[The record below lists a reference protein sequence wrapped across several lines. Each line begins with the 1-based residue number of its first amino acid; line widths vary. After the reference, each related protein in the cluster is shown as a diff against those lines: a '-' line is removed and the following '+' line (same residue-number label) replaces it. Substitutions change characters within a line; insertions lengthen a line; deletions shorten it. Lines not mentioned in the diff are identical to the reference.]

1 MENFVET
8 VDMEK
13 VWTLFAANKKKTFV
27 AVLIPPAVRVCIG
40 EGFGLVRGE
49 DAVGKVAAVL
59 RVLGADAVVD
69 TAIANDV
76 VTLAQAKAVK
86 YNKEN
91 GGGVVFS
98 TACPAWVEYANEN
111 YPALLDGGVAPAL
124 EICARLVK
132 KIYREQNPGKSVRI
146 IAVSPCSKKREI
158 GGADVV
164 LTLDELTEI
173 LKSTEANLRL
183 VAAEGLDAP
192 LGACSGAAYLPA
204 AGGGEAEALAR
215 CLNENKEDF
224 ERRKLIYSGLYHG
237 DEPRVAEVV
246 MNGGVY
252 KLAVA
257 SSLDAAAEIVRRVNE
272 GESFDFVEVVAR
284 LGGQIGNL
292 DGVEDADRTLKLRGL
307 GLRYLDQVLAARSA
321 DCAPAAEYALKIWEG
336 MVRSGEATEENE
348 DFALVEVEEPAP
360 VVEEVVEEVVEVE
373 EPIVEEV
380 AVAEVPVEEP
390 VEEPVVEVVEEPVVE
405 EAAPVVGEPVVVAPP
420 AKEKKSKK
428 EEQEEMDNIIE
439 HWDELD
445 EKTKSLYYRR
455 FSMRERKRLARK
467 NRSKK

>member
-27 AVLIPPAVRVCIG
+27 AVLVPPAVRVCIG
-40 EGFGLVRGE
+40 EKFGLARGE
-49 DAVGKVAAVL
+49 DAIGKVAAVL

-98 TACPAWVEYANEN
+98 TACPAWVEYAAEN
-111 YPALLDGGVAPAL
+111 YPALLEGGVAPAM

-132 KIYREQNPGKSVRI
+132 KLYREQNPAKSVRV

-164 LTLDELTEI
+164 LTMDELTEI
-173 LKSTEANLRL
+173 LKSTEVNLRL
-183 VAAEGLDAP
+183 VKAEGLDAP

-204 AGGGEAEALAR
+204 ASGGEAEALAR
-215 CLNENKEDF
+215 CLNDNKEDF

-237 DEPRVAEVV
+237 DEPRIAEVE

-272 GESFDFVEVVAR
+272 GESFDFVEVTAR
-284 LGGQIGNL
+284 VGGQIGNV

-321 DCAPAAEYALKIWEG
+321 DCTPAAEYALKTWEG
-336 MVRSGEATEENE
+336 MLRSGEATEENE

-360 VVEEVVEEVVEVE
+360 VVEEVAEVVEEVVE
-373 EPIVEEV
+373 EPTPVVEEV
-380 AVAEVPVEEP
+380 AAAVTPVEETVEET
-390 VEEPVVEVVEEPVVE
+390 VEEPVVEVVEEP
-405 EAAPVVGEPVVVAPP
+405 APVVVP
-420 AKEKKSKK
+420 AAKGKKSKK
-428 EEQEEMDNIIE
+428 EEQEEMDNIIDR
-439 HWDELD
+439 WDELD

>member
-8 VDMEK
+8 IDMEK

-40 EGFGLVRGE
+40 EGFGLARGE

-59 RVLGADAVVD
+59 RILGADAVVD

-76 VTLAQAKAVK
+76 VTLAQAKQVK
-86 YNKEN
+86 ENKEK
-91 GGGVVFS
+91 GAGVVFS
-98 TACPAWVEYANEN
+98 TACPAWVEYATEH
-111 YPALLDGGVAPAL
+111 YPALLDGGVASAL

-132 KIYREQNPGKSVRI
+132 KTYREQNPAKSVRV

-164 LTLDELTEI
+164 LTVDELVEI
-173 LKSTEANLRL
+173 LKSTEVNLRL

-204 AGGGEAEALAR
+204 ASGGEAEALAR
-215 CLNENKEDF
+215 CLNNNKDDF

-237 DEPRVAEVV
+237 EEPRVAEVA

-257 SSLDAAAEIVRRVNE
+257 TSLDAAAELVRRVNE
-272 GESFDFVEVVAR
+272 GECFDFVEVTAR
-284 LGGQIGNL
+284 VGGQIGNVN
-292 DGVEDADRTLKLRGL
+292 GVEDADRTLKLRAL

-321 DCAPAAEYALKIWEG
+321 DCAPAAEYALKTWEG
-336 MVRSGEATEENE
+336 MLRSGEATEENE
-348 DFALVEVEEPAP
+348 DFALVEVEEPT
-360 VVEEVVEEVVEVE
+360 
-373 EPIVEEV
+373 PI
-380 AVAEVPVEEP
+380 VEEP
-390 VEEPVVEVVEEPVVE
+390 VEEVVEIVEEPAPIAEEVIEEVVEETPVVE
-405 EAAPVVGEPVVVAPP
+405 EVAAAVEETPVVVAPQT
-420 AKEKKSKK
+420 KEKKSKK
-428 EEQEEMDNIIE
+428 AEQEEMDSIID

-455 FSMRERKRLARK
+455 FSMRERKRLARRNRAK
-467 NRSKK
+467 NK